1 MTQNLPATMDDVP
14 ASLVDIAETFGF
26 PVVLKLIQH
35 FGGTE
40 LKFPKKPG
48 DDHPVVKALGP
59 ELGPAVSHFL
69 TGVTI
74 YIPHA
79 RTSSARKDILNLEKK
94 GLTRSEIARELK
106 ISQRHV
112 RRMANSKGRKNPNQ
126 IEMFPED

>member
-1 MTQNLPATMDDVP
+1 M
-14 ASLVDIAETFGF
+14 
-26 PVVLKLIQH
+26 KLIQH